1 MRFIETAIRGAFL
14 VQMERI
20 EDERGFFARTWC
32 AEQFAANGL
41 AARLEQCAISY
52 NVKRATLRGM
62 HYQAPPYEEAK
73 LVRCTRG
80 AVYDVIV
87 DARAGSPTAGAHV
100 GVELA
105 RHADTM
111 LYVPEGV
118 AHGFITLS
126 DDTELS
132 YLISVP
138 YEPRAQRGFRW
149 DDPALGIEW
158 PLAPTCISARD
169 AALPWFASRQ
179 A

>member
-1 MRFIETAIRGAFL
+1 MRFVETAIRGAYL
-14 VQMERI
+14 VRMERM

-32 AEQFAANGL
+32 AGEL
-41 AARLEQCAISY
+41 AAHRLSPRLEQCSLSY
-52 NVKRATLRGM
+52 NARRGTLRGM
-62 HYQAPPYEEAK
+62 HYQSAPHQEAK
-73 LVRCTRG
+73 LVRCTSG

-87 DARAGSPTAGAHV
+87 DARAGSPTFGVHL

-105 RHADTM
+105 RGADTM

-118 AHGFITLS
+118 AHGFITLM
-126 DDTELS
+126 DGTELS
-132 YLISVP
+132 YFISAA

-158 PLAPTCISARD
+158 PFAPSCISARD
-169 AALPWFASRQ
+169 AALPVFASRD

>member
-1 MRFIETAIRGAFL
+1 MRFIETAIRGAF
-14 VQMERI
+14 VVRMERI

-41 AARLEQCAISY
+41 TAKLQQCSISY
-52 NVKRATLRGM
+52 NAKRGTLRGM

-73 LVRCTRG
+73 LVRCTAG

-87 DARAGSPTAGAHV
+87 DARAGSPSAGAHV
-100 GVELA
+100 GVELTP
-105 RHADTM
+105 RADTM

-118 AHGFITLS
+118 AHGFVTLS
-126 DDTELS
+126 DDAEMS

-138 YEPRAQRGFRW
+138 HQPSAQRGFRW

-158 PLAPTCISARD
+158 PLAPTCIAPRD
-169 AALPWFASRQ
+169 ASLPWFASRE

>member
-1 MRFIETAIRGAFL
+1 MRFMETAIRGAFL
-14 VQMERI
+14 VVMERI

-41 AARLEQCAISY
+41 AARLEQCSASY
-52 NVKRATLRGM
+52 NAKRGTLRGM
-62 HYQAPPYEEAK
+62 HYQAAPHEEAK
-73 LVRCTRG
+73 VVRCTSG

-87 DARAGSPTAGAHV
+87 DARADSPTAGVHV

-105 RHADTM
+105 RAADTL
-111 LYVPEGV
+111 LYVPQGV
-118 AHGFITLS
+118 AHGFITLA

-132 YLISVP
+132 YLISAP

-149 DDPALGIEW
+149 DDPALGIRW
-158 PLAPTCISARD
+158 PLRPTCISARD
-169 AALPWFASRQ
+169 ASLPLFTSRQ